1 MATTMITGHVTSS
14 REAIIRI
21 AVRGAGAREETIDA
35 IIDTGFDG
43 FLTFSASFVSDR
55 ALPFAG
61 ATRAAL
67 GDGSE
72 VSLDAFEA
80 VVFWDSDERRVV
92 TLETGSQALV
102 GMAMLS
108 GYRVELD
115 VVEDGRVAIH
125 AI

>member
-1 MATTMITGHVTSS
+1 MITGHVTSA

-43 FLTFSASFVSDR
+43 FLTLPASFVSDL

-61 ATRAAL
+61 ATKAAL

-72 VSLDAFEA
+72 VSLDALEA
-80 VVFWDSDERRVV
+80 VVVWDNDEQRVV
-92 TLETGSQALV
+92 TLATTGEPLV

-108 GYRVELD
+108 GYRVALD
-115 VVEDGRVAIH
+115 VVEGGRVAIH

>member
-1 MATTMITGHVTSS
+1 MITGHVTSA

-21 AVRGAGAREETIDA
+21 AVRGTAAREETVDA

-43 FLTFSASFVSDR
+43 FLTLPASFVSDL
-55 ALPFAG
+55 ALQFAG
-61 ATRAAL
+61 ATKAAL

-80 VVFWDSDERRVV
+80 VVAWDNDERSVV
-92 TLETGSQALV
+92 TLATTGEPLV
-102 GMAMLS
+102 GMALLS
-108 GYRVELD
+108 GYRVALD
-115 VVEDGRVAIH
+115 VVEGGRVAIQ

>member
-1 MATTMITGHVTSS
+1 MITGHVTSA
-14 REAIIRI
+14 REAIIRV
-21 AVRGAGAREETIDA
+21 AVRGAGPREATIEA
-35 IIDTGFDG
+35 VIDTGFDE
-43 FLTFSASFVSDR
+43 FLTLPASVVADL

-61 ATRAAL
+61 ATRALL
-67 GDGSE
+67 GDGRG

-80 VVFWDSDERRVV
+80 VVLWDRDERQVV

-108 GYRVELD
+108 GSRVELN
-115 VVEDGRVAIH
+115 VVEGGRVAIQ

>member
-1 MATTMITGHVTSS
+1 MITGHVTSA

-21 AVRGAGAREETIDA
+21 AVRGTGAREETVDA

-43 FLTFSASFVSDR
+43 FLTLPASFVSDL
-55 ALPFAG
+55 ALQFAG
-61 ATRAAL
+61 ATKAAL

-80 VVFWDSDERRVV
+80 VVAWDNDERSVV
-92 TLETGSQALV
+92 TLATGGAPLV

-108 GYRVELD
+108 GYRVALD
-115 VVEDGRVAIH
+115 VVEGGRVAIQ

>member
-1 MATTMITGHVTSS
+1 MITGHVTSA

-21 AVRGAGAREETIDA
+21 AVRGTGAREETVDA

-43 FLTFSASFVSDR
+43 FLTLPASFVSDL
-55 ALPFAG
+55 ALQFAG
-61 ATRAAL
+61 ATKAAL

-72 VSLDAFEA
+72 VPLDAFEA
-80 VVFWDSDERRVV
+80 VVAWDNDERSVV
-92 TLETGSQALV
+92 TLATTGEPLV

-108 GYRVELD
+108 GYRVALD
-115 VVEDGRVAIH
+115 VVEGGRVAIQ

>member
-1 MATTMITGHVTSS
+1 MITGQVTSA
-14 REAIIRI
+14 REAIIRV
-21 AVRGAGAREETIDA
+21 AVRSAGPRETTIEA
-35 IIDTGFDG
+35 VIDTGFDG
-43 FLTFSASFVSDR
+43 FLTLPAAVVADL

-61 ATRAAL
+61 ATRAIL

-80 VVFWDSDERRVV
+80 VVLWDRDERQVV

-102 GMAMLS
+102 GMAMLLGS
-108 GYRVELD
+108 RVELN
-115 VVEDGRVAIH
+115 VVEGGRVAIQ

>member
-1 MATTMITGHVTSS
+1 MITGHVTSD
-14 REAIIRI
+14 REAIIRV
-21 AVRGAGAREETIDA
+21 AVRGVGSRGATIDA

-43 FLTFSASFVSDR
+43 FLTLPVSVVSDL
-55 ALPFAG
+55 ALPLAG

-80 VVFWDSDERRVV
+80 VVVWDREERRVV
-92 TLETGSQALV
+92 TLATGGEPLV

-108 GYRVELD
+108 GYRLALD
-115 VVEDGRVAIH
+115 VVAEGRVEIQAI
-125 AI
+125 

>member
-1 MATTMITGHVTSS
+1 MITGHVTST
-14 REAIIRI
+14 REAIIRFV
-21 AVRGAGAREETIDA
+21 VRAAGPREETIEA

-43 FLTFSASFVSDR
+43 FLTLPASVVSEL

-72 VSLDAFEA
+72 VLLDVFEA
-80 VVFWDSDERRVV
+80 IVVWDNGERSVV
-92 TLETGSQALV
+92 TLATGGKPLV

-108 GYRVELD
+108 GYRVALD
-115 VVEDGRVAIH
+115 VMDGGQVQIQAI
-125 AI
+125 

>member
-1 MATTMITGHVTSS
+1 VITGRVTST
-14 REAIIRI
+14 REAVIRFP
-21 AVRGAGAREETIDA
+21 VRAASTREETIEA

-43 FLTFSASFVSDR
+43 FLTLPASVVYEL

-80 VVFWDSDERRVV
+80 VVVWDNGERRVV
-92 TLETGSQALV
+92 TLATGGKPLV
-102 GMAMLS
+102 GMAMLP
-108 GYRVELD
+108 GYRIELD
-115 VVEDGRVAIH
+115 VVDGGQVQIQAI
-125 AI
+125 